1 MIQPPEGE
9 ISGDCTGGFVKQTGA
24 TDLLFPKRLFVRA
37 LVHLVRAVRRVDLA
51 GLLAGATLVVQGLV
65 LEKRV
70 FMGARL
76 LTFPFIKVDA

>member
-1 MIQPPEGE
+1 MG
-9 ISGDCTGGFVKQTGA
+9 
-24 TDLLFPKRLFVRA
+24 
-37 LVHLVRAVRRVDLA
+37 AVRRVDLA